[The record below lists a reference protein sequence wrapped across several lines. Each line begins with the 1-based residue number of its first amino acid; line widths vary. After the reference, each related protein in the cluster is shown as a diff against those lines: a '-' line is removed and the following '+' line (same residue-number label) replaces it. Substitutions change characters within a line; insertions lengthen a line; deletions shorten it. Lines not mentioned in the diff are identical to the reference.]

1 MNALHLAVS
10 TDRMDTVRW
19 LVGHGVNLNAT
30 DKKLRTP
37 LHYAALRGLRAI
49 CEFLVNSGA
58 RVTAVD
64 FVGNTPEVGHHDAC
78 SCSHKDFI
86 STAGTCDRRGADGRG
101 AGTLWLRPRNNGVNE
116 LRAFPRRAMNHVPH
130 RAWCGELPYC
140 VLRCHRASGD
150 CIISSS

>member
-37 LHYAALRGLRAI
+37 LHYAALRGLRTI

-64 FVGNTPEVGHHDAC
+64 FVGNTPEVSIYVWFDYH
-78 SCSHKDFI
+78 
-86 STAGTCDRRGADGRG
+86 
-101 AGTLWLRPRNNGVNE
+101 
-116 LRAFPRRAMNHVPH
+116 
-130 RAWCGELPYC
+130 WC
-140 VLRCHRASGD
+140 A
-150 CIISSS
+150 ISSFSYHEQALAVAEGQTDVVPVLFGFDHETMV